1 MKGKFDSILRD
12 RSLFPE
18 VRKTD
23 FSTTVLLCAISLL
36 VCCLVFYG
44 SNSVRGTDQFWYLA
58 DVEAAIDGEPPV
70 SNAFFP
76 GSMLRGDVGPDKP
89 NYILHNGPMISIS
102 AFIGKY
108 TGAYRAWIL
117 INVFCHFAVALAVF
131 LGARA
136 LTTTAIAAVV
146 SALYLVSPLALWQ
159 TMSMLMEQYLAGVMS
174 VVVVGYFYR
183 QTLVGKL
190 LFSCGIILG
199 ALSHPIFV
207 ALGLVAGIA
216 LIVRGVTKS
225 SPPILLT
232 GVFALLCVIY
242 LGNATSEI
250 YPTGFFPKLSILIA
264 NVVPN
269 MESMYWYFT
278 DQGYTLNVAILFAK
292 ITEALARQFI
302 HPLQMP
308 FNIFTNLALITWLWL
323 FLVRRDQ
330 YIELLVA
337 SGTVLALYI
346 GLIVLMQHQ
355 VRYQQLIAPVV
366 FILIAVFLHKS
377 PFLRN
382 LRSRTLVA
390 YTFVCVLVFGGYL
403 SHLSHERADFQGAIL
418 AEQTRNLDFI
428 PPNSRIVAFDC
439 KCDQRLNYILKPRP
453 ILNIKTRYLNE
464 SAQSKVLSMFAPD
477 YFVSSEAFLDRD
489 FAYLS
494 PVKSVSDSLHGTLY
508 WFRVN
513 TKQLHLDIRLSELGA
528 H

>member
-1 MKGKFDSILRD
+1 MKRKFDSIRGD
-12 RSLFPE
+12 RSLFP
-18 VRKTD
+18 VVWKTD
-23 FSTTVLLCAISLL
+23 FTITLLLCAISVV

-44 SNSVRGTDQFWYLA
+44 SNSIRGTDQFWYLA

-70 SNAFFP
+70 TNAFFP
-76 GSMLRGDVGPDKP
+76 GSILRGDVGPDKP
-89 NYILHNGPMISIS
+89 NYIFHNGPMISIS
-102 AFIGKY
+102 AFLGKY

-146 SALYLVSPLALWQ
+146 SALYLLSPLALWQ
-159 TMSMLMEQYLAGVMS
+159 TMSMLLEQYLAGVMS

-190 LFSCGIILG
+190 LFSSGIILG

-207 ALGLVAGIA
+207 AVGLVAGIA
-216 LIVRGVTKS
+216 LIARGHSTRCR
-225 SPPILLT
+225 PMMLT
-232 GVFALLCVIY
+232 GVLTMLCVIY
-242 LGNATSEI
+242 LRHNASVI
-250 YPTGFFPKLSILIA
+250 YPTGFFPNLSILIA

-278 DQGYTLNVAILFAK
+278 DQGYTINVAILFSK
-292 ITEALARQFI
+292 ITEALARQFT

-308 FNIFTNLALITWLWL
+308 FNIFTNLALITWIWL

-337 SGTVLALYI
+337 SGTVLALYF

-355 VRYQQLIAPVV
+355 VRYQQLISPVV
-366 FILIAVFLHKS
+366 FILIAVFVHKF

-382 LRSRTLVA
+382 RTFVA
-390 YTFVCVLVFGGYL
+390 CLFVCVLLTGGYL
-403 SHLSHERADFQGAIL
+403 SHLSHKRADFQGAIL
-418 AEQTRNLDFI
+418 AEQARNLDFM
-428 PPNSRIVAFDC
+428 PPDSRIVAFDC
-439 KCDQRLNYILKPRP
+439 KCDQRLNYLLKPRP
-453 ILNIKTRYLNE
+453 ILNIKSRYLNKA
-464 SAQSKVLSMFAPD
+464 AQLKVLSMFAPD
-477 YFVSSEAFLDRD
+477 YFVSSDAFLDRD

-494 PVKSVSDSLHGTLY
+494 PVKSARDSLHGTLY
-508 WFRVN
+508 WFRVD